1 MFLTI
6 RDKAPLLAH
15 INFNSSLKP
24 SSQGRE
30 MDRRWT
36 RVQNVEDALDA
47 AGPGGDNAGARRD
60 DQIHCSNKYAQL

>member
-1 MFLTI
+1 MSPEFLYCDFEVSVFLTI

-30 MDRRWT
+30 MDRRLT
-36 RVQNVEDALDA
+36 RVTV
-47 AGPGGDNAGARRD
+47 
-60 DQIHCSNKYAQL
+60 